1 MFDYAEKVLGKAI
14 VSQGLKYVSGNPEE
28 NLPKILSLGEKIA
41 KRPSDKETVEKVKA
55 QVEDPNSNWHQ
66 FAITLLTRIDPN
78 IRQKTAGNFFVDACL
93 LGNPKQNELSE
104 KYDIN
109 VPWAILIDP
118 TAACNLK
125 CVGCW
130 AGEYN
135 KKDALDYD
143 TLNRVIGEA
152 ESLGIFFTIFSG
164 GEPTVRK
171 DDLVKL
177 AEAHPDSVFLS
188 FTNGTLIDDDFI
200 KEIKRVGNLA
210 FAVSVDGFKETTNAR
225 RGDKVYERALDA
237 MERMRDAGVIFG
249 YSTMYMNGNL
259 DEVSSDEFVDLMV
272 EKGCLFG
279 WYFTYVP
286 VGRDSNP
293 SMMATPEER
302 AQMYKRINE
311 IRSTKPLFAI
321 DFWNDGEFAHG
332 CIAGG
337 RRYLHINAN
346 GDVEPCAFVHYATC
360 NIKNTSLF
368 DALKSPLMM
377 EYRRHQPFNENM
389 LRPCP
394 LIDNPEAMQEMVHAS
409 GAHSTQMG
417 EPEEVDDFYN
427 KIKPNSDKW
436 AKKAGELWD
445 KRQEEISEAA
455 RANEE
460 SATGAEK

>member
-1 MFDYAEKVLGKAI
+1 MNYAEKILGKAI

-41 KRPSDKETVEKVKA
+41 IRQIDKENIRKIR
-55 QVEDPNSNWHQ
+55 QLMEDPNNNWRK
-66 FAITLLTRIDPN
+66 FAITLLTRIDPH
-78 IRQKTAGNFFVDACL
+78 IREKTAGNFFVNACL
-93 LGNPKQNELSE
+93 LGNPTQYKLSE

-135 KKDALDYD
+135 QKDALDYD

-152 ESLGIFFTIFSG
+152 EELGIFFTIFSG

-171 DDLVKL
+171 KDLIKL
-177 AEAHPDSVFLS
+177 AEAHPDSVFLA
-188 FTNGTLIDDDFI
+188 FTNGTLIDDEFI
-200 KEIKRVGNLA
+200 KEVKRVGNLA
-210 FAVSVDGFKETTNAR
+210 FAVSIDGFEETTDAR
-225 RGDKVYERALDA
+225 RGNKVYQRVMTA
-237 MERMRDAGVIFG
+237 MEKMRDAGIIFG
-249 YSTMYMNGNL
+249 FSTTYMRGNI
-259 DEVSSDEFVDLMV
+259 DEVSSDEFVDLMI
-272 EKGCLFG
+272 EKGCIFG

-286 VGRDSNP
+286 VGRDADP
-293 SMMATPEER
+293 TMMATPTER
-302 AQMYKRINE
+302 AKMYKRINE
-311 IRSTKPLFAI
+311 IRNTKPIFVL
-321 DFWNDGEFAHG
+321 DFWNDGEYAYG

-360 NIKNTSLF
+360 NIKDTSLL

-394 LIDNPEAMQEMVHAS
+394 LIDNPEALQHMVHAS

-417 EPEEVDDFYN
+417 DPEDIDEFYK
-427 KIKPNSDKW
+427 KIKPHSDAW
-436 AKKAGELWD
+436 AKEAEELW
-445 KRQEEISEAA
+445 KERQEKNKVSNENDEEVAA
-455 RANEE
+455 
-460 SATGAEK
+460 GVAE